1 MHSRCGPE
9 EPEGEAG
16 HLVVVNVAVAL
27 GVDDAVGTVLVVVV
41 RAVRRPVGCGLYA
54 AGCKIY

>member
-41 RAVRRPVGCGLYA
+41 RAVRRVVVCEEE
-54 AGCKIY
+54 